1 MFVLSLLFFSRS
13 LVLVNVAFFSY
24 LQVSGKGISKY
35 SHVALL
41 TFASTYNEW
50 QSSALVPGP
59 LFSTVNLLYVGQN
72 LTGISDMFFH
82 LMVSSPGFQ
91 LAGIFQSVSSIILIS
106 L

>member
-1 MFVLSLLFFSRS
+1 MFFSRS
-13 LVLVNVAFFSY
+13 LVLVNVIETFFNY

-35 SHVALL
+35 SHAALL
-41 TFASTYNEW
+41 TFASTHNKAHQGKHVLAVAEC
-50 QSSALVPGP
+50 
-59 LFSTVNLLYVGQN
+59 LLYVRQI

-82 LMVSSPGFQ
+82 LTVSSPGFQ